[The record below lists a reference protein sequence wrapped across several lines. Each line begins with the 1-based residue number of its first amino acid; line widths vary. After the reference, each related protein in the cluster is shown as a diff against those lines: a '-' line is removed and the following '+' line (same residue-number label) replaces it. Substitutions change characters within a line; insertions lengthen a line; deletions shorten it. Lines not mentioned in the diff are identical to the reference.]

1 MKAILIVSIS
11 VIVVSALLSDAA
23 PVITTLD
30 NGMEVMLVENHSNPV
45 IASVVVVRT
54 GNRNESLEL
63 NGATHFLEHLLFNGT
78 ETRTQQ
84 ELYDEMDFLGGYNN
98 ANTASDRTT
107 FMILLEKSNF
117 ERGLEIQADMLF
129 HSVLPPDKF
138 EKEKGIVIEEIGKDE
153 DSETYRVERFFDQIV
168 FRGTP
173 YQWPILGSRQ
183 SIRRLTRDRVFQYY
197 KTFYVP
203 NNMAVL
209 IMGDFETAEML
220 KMVNRIFGK
229 EAPGTLPPAE
239 LLYVPALDQAQ
250 QFGAAFFLNQG
261 EAQHTYIRLA
271 LPAPPR
277 SSPDYF
283 AFLVASRLLSD
294 RLEKDLKGNP
304 ATAVLETGVNLF
316 MDRDFGVLQVD
327 LKMDAAKEIQPTMEA
342 FHRSVA
348 DFAKE
353 EPDAKRIAAVVM
365 ALRAEDIY
373 NAERPHY
380 YGMLKAE
387 DLAQG
392 GPYFVLDYQN
402 HLAAVTPK
410 DVSRALED
418 YLQNSYPVVAVYQ
431 SIPPENGEGGN
442 ASEARILERTLPNGL
457 KLAIEQNQ
465 DSKVFAAHFLFKNRS
480 AAERALNAPAG
491 TVDFI
496 HHLFDY
502 GPADLN
508 QDAFQSALQA
518 LGAQVKFYDMAF
530 IPYDDYYTTPEFSY
544 IRLEA
549 LDENYA
555 DALDLVVRTIRQPHF
570 TEDAVEAVRGQ
581 MLSLAKRNQGSVSQT
596 GKNLLAKLLYDDSPL
611 ASSVVGESQGIASL
625 TMEQLQTFHSA
636 YFTPN
641 QFVLT
646 VVTSRDAEEVLQRI
660 SEGMGDW
667 KRSTS
672 LADVEYPR
680 PSTHSRREEQTGG
693 KEQSYLSLGYTFD
706 LKQPED
712 RAPLTILNAILS
724 DRMQFQLREKEG
736 LAYTLG
742 SSIAFYPGWGVWSAA
757 MGTGPQNLTRAEQGI
772 LEEVSRAKK
781 ETFTERDVQ
790 KAKNAYL
797 GRLLLRGLSRINQAY
812 QMGLGIF
819 RGEGVHDYHGWILS
833 LQNVSPSEVTRVA
846 REYLKTDGM
855 TIAIVK

>member
-1 MKAILIVSIS
+1 MKAIQLISIG
-11 VIVVSALLSDAA
+11 VILVSAVLSDAA
-23 PVITTLD
+23 PIITLLD

-45 IASVVVVRT
+45 IASVVVVRA
-54 GNRNESLEL
+54 GIRNESLEL

-153 DSETYRVERFFDQIV
+153 DSEDYRVERFFDQII

-183 SIRRLTRDRVFQYY
+183 SIRRLPRDQVYQYY

-203 NNMAVL
+203 NNMAAL
-209 IMGDFETAEML
+209 IIGDFEPSEML
-220 KMVNRIFGK
+220 KTVNRIFGAQ
-229 EAPGTLPPAE
+229 APGTLPPAE
-239 LLYVPALDQAQ
+239 ILYVPAVDQAQ
-250 QFGAAFFLNQG
+250 QFGAAYFQNQG
-261 EAQHTYIRLA
+261 EAQHTYLRLA

-294 RLEKDLKGNP
+294 RLAGDLKGDSI
-304 ATAVLETGVNLF
+304 TAVLETDVNLF
-316 MDRDFGVLQVD
+316 MDRDFGVLQID
-327 LKMDAAKEIQPTMEA
+327 LKMDAGREVHPALDA
-342 FHRSVA
+342 FHQSVTA
-348 DFAKE
+348 FAKE
-353 EPDAKRIAAVVM
+353 KPDAKRVAAVVT

-392 GPYFVLDYQN
+392 GPYFLLDYQSR
-402 HLAAVTPK
+402 LSAVTP
-410 DVSRALED
+410 ED
-418 YLQNSYPVVAVYQ
+418 IARTLVNYLQNSYPVVAVYQ
-431 SIPPENGEGGN
+431 ALLPEEERMKT
-442 ASEARILERTLPNGL
+442 SEARILERTFPNGL
-457 KLAIEQNQ
+457 TVAIEQNQ
-465 DSKVFAAHFLFKNRS
+465 DSKVFAAHFLFKDRS
-480 AAERALNAPAG
+480 GAERALSAPAG

-502 GPADLN
+502 GPTDLRKE
-508 QDAFQSALQA
+508 AFQSALQG

-544 IRLEA
+544 VRLEA
-549 LDENYA
+549 LDENFA
-555 DALDLVVRTIRQPHF
+555 DALALVTRTIRQPHF
-570 TEDAVEAVRGQ
+570 TSDAIEAVRAQ
-581 MLSLAKRNQGSVSQT
+581 MLSLIKRNQSSVSQS
-596 GKNLLAKLLYDDSPL
+596 GKNLFEKLIFGDSPL

-625 TMEQLQTFHSA
+625 TTEQLQAFHAS

-641 QFVLT
+641 QLILT
-646 VVTSRDAEEVLQRI
+646 IVTSRDAEEVLQRI
-660 SEGMGDW
+660 AEWMGDW
-667 KRSTS
+667 KRVDSS
-672 LADVEYPR
+672 LDMRYPR
-680 PSTHSRREEQTGG
+680 PASIPRREEQTGG
-693 KEQSYLSLGYTFD
+693 KEQSYLSMGYTFD

-712 RAPLTILNAILS
+712 RAPLTILNAVLS

-742 SSIAFYPGWGVWSAA
+742 SSIAFYSGWGLWSAG
-757 MGTGPQNLTRAEQGI
+757 MGTGPQNLLRAEQGI

-781 ETFTERDVQ
+781 ETFVERDVQ

-819 RGEGVHDYHGWILS
+819 KGEGISDYILWVQS
-833 LQNVSPSEVTRVA
+833 LQNVSPTEVTRVA
-846 REYLKTDGM
+846 QEYLKTEGM
-855 TIAIVK
+855 TVAVVK

>member
-1 MKAILIVSIS
+1 MKAILSIS
-11 VIVVSALLSDAA
+11 IAAVAISAVLSEAA

-30 NGMEVMLVENHSNPV
+30 NGMEVMLIENHSNPV

-78 ETRTQQ
+78 ESRTQQ

-117 ERGLEIQADMLF
+117 EKGLEIQADMLF

-153 DSETYRVERFFDQIV
+153 DSEDYRVERFFDQII

-183 SIRRLTRDRVFQYY
+183 SIRRLTRDQVYQYY
-197 KTFYVP
+197 RTFYVP
-203 NNMAVL
+203 NNMAAL
-209 IMGDFETAEML
+209 IMGDFETEAML
-220 KMVNRIFGK
+220 KTVNRVFGK
-229 EAPGTLPPAE
+229 EAPGTLPAQDI
-239 LLYVPALDQAQ
+239 LYVPAVDQAQ

-261 EAQHTYIRLA
+261 VAQHTYMRLA

-283 AFLVASRLLSD
+283 AYLVVSRLLSD
-294 RLEKDLKGNP
+294 RLERDLKGNP
-304 ATAVLETGVNLF
+304 AAAVLETGVNLF
-316 MDRDFGVLQVD
+316 MDRDFGVLQID
-327 LKMDAAKEIQPTMEA
+327 LKMDAARDIHPALEA
-342 FHRSVA
+342 FHQSVTE
-348 DFAKE
+348 FSKE
-353 EPDAKRIAAVVM
+353 TPDAKRIAAVVT
-365 ALRAEDIY
+365 ALRAEDLY

-392 GPYFVLDYQN
+392 GPYFVLDYQSR
-402 HLAAVTPK
+402 LAAVTPE
-410 DVSRALED
+410 DVARVLKD
-418 YLQNSYPVVAVYQ
+418 YLQDSYPVVAVYQ
-431 SIPPENGEGGN
+431 AILPEEGEGFKTT
-442 ASEARILERTLPNGL
+442 EARILERTFPNGL
-457 KLAIEQNQ
+457 TVAIEQNQ
-465 DSKVFAAHFLFKNRS
+465 DSKVFAAHFLFKDRS
-480 AAERALNAPAG
+480 AAEKELGAPAG

-502 GPADLN
+502 GPADSN
-508 QDAFQSALQA
+508 QEAFQSALQA

-544 IRLEA
+544 VRLEA
-549 LDENYA
+549 LDENYS
-555 DALDLVVRTIRQPHF
+555 DALALVTRCIRQPHF

-581 MLSLAKRNQGSVSQT
+581 MLSLAKRNQGSVSQS
-596 GKNLLAKLLYDDSPL
+596 GKNLFAKLIYGDSPL
-611 ASSVVGESQGIASL
+611 AAGVVGESQGIASL
-625 TMEQLQTFHSA
+625 TMEQLQSFHAA
-636 YFTPN
+636 YFAPN
-641 QFVLT
+641 RLILT
-646 VVTSRDAEEVLQRI
+646 IVTSRDAEEVLQRI
-660 SEGMGDW
+660 SEWMGDW
-667 KRSTS
+667 RPTGSPVN
-672 LADVEYPR
+672 AEYPR
-680 PSTHSRREEQTGG
+680 PTASPRREEQTGG
-693 KEQSYLSLGYTFD
+693 KEQSYLSLGYTFE

-724 DRMQFQLREKEG
+724 ERMQFQLREKEG

-742 SSIAFYPGWGVWSAA
+742 SSISFYPGWGVWTAG
-757 MGTGPQNLTRAEQGI
+757 MGTGPQNLVRAEQGI

-781 ETFTERDVQ
+781 ETFTEHDVQ

-812 QMGLGIF
+812 QMGWGLF
-819 RGEGVHDYHGWILS
+819 KGEGVHDYSAWIQN

-855 TIAIVK
+855 TVAIVK